1 MTDHNARVIA
11 SEHQLDPGYYGGNE
25 DVPILDAGIA
35 RRNVKC
41 PGCKDGTAEWY
52 EETIPLP
59 FDHHFTED
67 REAGWSCGACEWEQ
81 EADQDDYV
89 RAGEFDKTLQPRID
103 AAWEAVNA
111 GEPLFR
117 VAHCEWEARIPTEK
131 MFFAD
136 LNIPEGDFEWVGEEA
151 GDAYVYCC
159 GERDCPVQW
168 HTIAYATNI
177 GRREGKLYIE
187 EMEVD
192 CDGNWDHHASWEE
205 GDDHEEWVSVMEG
218 FSENRL
224 HNYFLGW
231 AKYWLDA
238 IITRK
243 DPCDQV
249 TRPVPDGEWTEFCL
263 QAVEDNV
270 KYLTNTN
277 KGGAEK

>member
-11 SEHQLDPGYYGGNE
+11 GEHWLDPDRYGGNE
-25 DVPILDAGIA
+25 DVPILESGIA

-67 REAGWSCGACEWEQ
+67 REAGWSCGVCEWEQ

-89 RAGEFDKTLQPRID
+89 RAGEFEKTLQPRID
-103 AAWEAVNA
+103 AAWEAVIAWNPR
-111 GEPLFR
+111 EK
-117 VAHCEWEARIPTEK
+117 EKTPTVWQ
-131 MFFAD
+131 FFAD
-136 LNIPEGDFEWVGEEA
+136 LNMPEGDFKWDDPEA
-151 GDAYVYCC
+151 GDSHVYCC

-187 EMEVD
+187 EMDVD
-192 CDGNWDHHASWEE
+192 SDGNWDINESWEE
-205 GDDHEEWVSVMEG
+205 GDDYEVFRNLME
-218 FSENRL
+218 NMQRL
-224 HNYFLGW
+224 DEYFVGW
-231 AKYWLDA
+231 ARYWLDA

-243 DPCDQV
+243 DPCDQA

-263 QAVEDNV
+263 EAVEDNI
-270 KYLTNTN
+270 KYLTHKKEDKTCQQS
-277 KGGAEK
+277 